1 MDKIFDKERLLKW
14 TGYLIKKVGKNLK
27 DICKRT
33 FVKMDKIFDKE
44 YLLKQTRYLIKNAC
58 KNGQHI

>member
-14 TGYLIKKVGKNLK
+14 TGYLIKKVCKNLK

-44 YLLKQTRYLIKNAC
+44 YLLK
-58 KNGQHI
+58 

>member
-1 MDKIFDKERLLKW
+1 MDKIFDKEDLKKLKKYLLKN
-14 TGYLIKKVGKNLK
+14 VCKNGQ

-44 YLLKQTRYLIKNAC
+44 RW
-58 KNGQHI
+58 